1 MPTLLDPFVLKDT
14 KLRNRIAVAPMC
26 QYMSIDGLANDWHF
40 VHYSSLARGGAGL
53 VIVEATA
60 ISPEGRI
67 SWGDAGLWN
76 DAQAAALERVVH
88 EIRKWGAV
96 PGIQLAHAGRKA
108 SANRPWEGDNHI
120 EDGQPNSWTT
130 IAPSA
135 IPFGANLNKVPQEM
149 SIADIHR
156 VQADMK
162 RAVERARDV
171 GFEWLQLHF
180 AHGYLAQNFWSP
192 HSNKR
197 TDQYGGDAQNRGRYL
212 LETLDVARSVW
223 PENHPLTA
231 RLGVVDFD
239 GNDEQMLSES
249 IDLLK
254 TMKANGLDSVDVSM
268 GFNTPNASV
277 PWGTNMMVDITSR
290 ILKETQLPGTTS
302 WLLDEALGTNQL
314 ILDGKIDF
322 ASFGRRLLAEPHW
335 PYRAAKEILANSQ
348 SLSDEQRTSAA
359 WATLPAPYAHWLA
372 NYR

>member
-212 LETLDVARSVW
+212 LETLDAARSVW

-302 WLLDEALGTNQL
+302 WLLDEAHGTNQL
-314 ILDGKIDF
+314 ILDRKIDF

-348 SLSDEQRTSAA
+348 SLSDEQRASAA